1 MLRLPPRST
10 RTDTLCPYTTLFR
23 SIGAVAMKGVQLEVE
38 IGTQDFIAQEAG
50 RASLLKRF
58 FEALVDFE
66 NFAVYVVVAHRDA
79 HGIRRNGHAFDHDM
93 RINAHDV
100 AFFECA
106 RFAFEIGISS
116 CRERGCQVG

>member
-1 MLRLPPRST
+1 MSDWSSYVCSSDL
-10 RTDTLCPYTTLFR
+10 
-23 SIGAVAMKGVQLEVE
+23 LEGE

-93 RINAHDV
+93 RIKAQDV
-100 AFFECA
+100 AVFECA
-106 RFAFEIGISS
+106 RFAFVGVAHQVLLPRQRARHERSEEHTSELQSLMRIS
-116 CRERGCQVG
+116 